1 MGDPCY
7 NENTFLCGYQRIRR
21 YGSTWDLNSTS
32 NNLRKPLNV
41 VEHEVK
47 PTDTLQNL
55 QIKYNSNMFEI
66 KRINKLWSNDALY
79 ARTHISVPI
88 YDDSPLSTRSLSDS
102 EKVAR
107 KVGSKP
113 EIGQKEVEEEES
125 VKDFFKRIDQNV
137 RRTKK
142 VVRKMNKTKTVE

>member
-1 MGDPCY
+1 MGDPYY

-21 YGSTWDLNSTS
+21 YGSTWDLNSPS
-32 NNLRKPLNV
+32 NSQRKPLSII
-41 VEHEVK
+41 EHEVK

-55 QIKYNSNMFEI
+55 QIKYNTNMFEI

-79 ARTHISVPI
+79 ARTHISIPI
-88 YDDSPLSTRSLSDS
+88 YDDSPLSTRSLSS
-102 EKVAR
+102 EKVTKPA
-107 KVGSKP
+107 KP
-113 EIGQKEVEEEES
+113 EIGPEEES

-142 VVRKMNKTKTVE
+142 VVRKMNKTQTIE